1 LLKVSGL
8 KLSGPDKSQ
17 RELDNLA
24 LIGLGSNIEPVHNL
38 PAAMNLLSELTHLI
52 KRSFIWKTRA
62 VGSSGPDYLNA
73 AALIKTSL
81 TCEELK
87 SDVLFVIE
95 TQLGRVRSANKYMD
109 RTIDLDVLV
118 FNGREMD
125 PELWTQAHVAVPAA
139 QLLPDLRNS
148 ESGETL
154 AASAIRLSKKADL
167 EKVKDLP

>member
-52 KRSFIWKTRA
+52 KHSFIWKTRA